1 MHVLSVSSLKGGV
14 GKTTVTLG
22 LTSAAFARGLSTLV
36 VDIDPQS
43 DVSTGLDVSVEGR
56 LNIADVLA
64 SPKEKV
70 VRSAIAP
77 SGWTRGRPGKVDV
90 LIGSPSAINFDGP
103 HPSIRDIW
111 KLEEALAHVESEYD
125 LVLIDCAPSLN
136 ALTRT
141 AWAASDRVTVVTEP
155 GLFSV
160 AAADRALRA
169 IEEIRR
175 GLSPRLQ
182 PLGIIV
188 NRVRTQSLEH
198 QFRIKELRDMFGPL
212 VLSPQLPE
220 RTSLQQTQGAAKPL
234 HMWPGESAKD
244 MADNFD
250 QLLDRVIRAGHI
262 PVATTTP
269 EEPRDELRGMPN
281 ADSGAQVPQFG
292 SQQQFIPQQQQF
304 AGQPGPLPTQP
315 PQGQPQAPYFP
326 QPQPQFPQ
334 PQPQFPQP
342 EPQPQFQ
349 QPQPQFPQAQ
359 PQPQFPQQYSGEQP
373 RVEPQQPPQQFR
385 SRQRETAQ
393 DSEVEQE
400 KPSGFPFQ
408 F

>member
-1 MHVLSVSSLKGGV
+1 V

-22 LTSAAFARGLSTLV
+22 LASAAFAKGLSTLV
-36 VDIDPQS
+36 VDLDPQS
-43 DVSTGLDVSVEGR
+43 DVSTGMDIAVAGH
-56 LNIADVLA
+56 LNVADVLA
-64 SPKEKV
+64 SPKEKI

-77 SGWTRGRPGKVDV
+77 SGWTKGRPGTIDV

-111 KLEEALAHVESEYD
+111 KLEEALAHVEKDYE

-141 AWAASDRVTVVTEP
+141 AWAASDRVAVVTEP

-188 NRVRTQSLEH
+188 NRARVQSLEH

-220 RTSLQQTQGAAKPL
+220 RTSLQQAQGAAKPL
-234 HMWPGESAKD
+234 HIWPGESAQE
-244 MADNFD
+244 MARNFD
-250 QLLDRVIRAGHI
+250 QLLDRVLRTARLEAGDPGYDLTQAQPAAE
-262 PVATTTP
+262 PVYETP
-269 EEPRDELRGMPN
+269 IFQEP
-281 ADSGAQVPQFG
+281 AQP
-292 SQQQFIPQQQQF
+292 
-304 AGQPGPLPTQP
+304 A
-315 PQGQPQAPYFP
+315 
-326 QPQPQFPQ
+326 
-334 PQPQFPQP
+334 
-342 EPQPQFQ
+342 Q
-349 QPQPQFPQAQ
+349 QPQPAPQPTQQPAPVYQPPQAPVYPAQPQQPAYPAQQPTYPPAQAPAPYPAQ
-359 PQPQFPQQYSGEQP
+359 PQPQQQPGIPGLPGFDFPAPQQQP
-373 RVEPQQPPQQFR
+373 
-385 SRQRETAQ
+385 AN
-393 DSEVEQE
+393 
-400 KPSGFPFQ
+400 
-408 F
+408 

>member
-22 LTSAAFARGLSTLV
+22 LASAAFSKGLRTLV
-36 VDIDPQS
+36 VDLDPQS
-43 DVSTGLDVSVEGR
+43 DVSTGMDIRTSGHG
-56 LNIADVLA
+56 NIADVLA

-77 SGWTRGRPGKVDV
+77 SGWTTDRGGKIDV
-90 LIGSPSAINFDGP
+90 LIGSPSALNFDGP

-111 KLEEALAHVESEYD
+111 KLEEALATVESEYD

-141 AWAASDRVTVVTEP
+141 AWAASDRVSVVTEP

-169 IEEIRR
+169 IEESRR

-188 NRVRTQSLEH
+188 NRVRSQSLEH

-220 RTSLQQTQGAAKPL
+220 RTSLQQAQGAAKPL
-234 HMWPGESAKD
+234 HVWPGEGAQE
-244 MADNFD
+244 MARNFD
-250 QLLDRVIRAGHI
+250 LLLERVMRTGR
-262 PVATTTP
+262 VG
-269 EEPRDELRGMPN
+269 EY
-281 ADSGAQVPQFG
+281 ADAK
-292 SQQQFIPQQQQF
+292 
-304 AGQPGPLPTQP
+304 A
-315 PQGQPQAPYFP
+315 
-326 QPQPQFPQ
+326 
-334 PQPQFPQP
+334 
-342 EPQPQFQ
+342 
-349 QPQPQFPQAQ
+349 
-359 PQPQFPQQYSGEQP
+359 
-373 RVEPQQPPQQFR
+373 
-385 SRQRETAQ
+385 
-393 DSEVEQE
+393 
-400 KPSGFPFQ
+400 
-408 F
+408 

>member
-22 LTSAAFARGLSTLV
+22 MASAAFARGVRTLV
-36 VDIDPQS
+36 VDLDPQS
-43 DVSTGLDVSVEGR
+43 DVSTGMDIQVAGH
-56 LNIADVLA
+56 LNVADVLA
-64 SPKEKV
+64 SPKERI

-77 SGWTRGRPGKVDV
+77 SGWARSNPQSTIDV
-90 LIGSPSAINFDGP
+90 MIGSPAAINFDGP

-111 KLEEALAHVESEYD
+111 KLEEALANVEADYE

-141 AWAASDRVTVVTEP
+141 AWAASDRVAVVTEP

-188 NRVRTQSLEH
+188 NRARVQSLEH

-220 RTSLQQTQGAAKPL
+220 RTSLQQAQGAAKPL
-234 HMWPGESAKD
+234 HMWPGESAEE
-244 MADNFD
+244 MSGHFD
-250 QLLDRVIRAGHI
+250 QLLDRVLRTARIGEYATGPI
-262 PVATTTP
+262 P
-269 EEPRDELRGMPN
+269 
-281 ADSGAQVPQFG
+281 QVPQYQIE
-292 SQQQFIPQQQQF
+292 SHSI
-304 AGQPGPLPTQP
+304 
-315 PQGQPQAPYFP
+315 
-326 QPQPQFPQ
+326 
-334 PQPQFPQP
+334 
-342 EPQPQFQ
+342 
-349 QPQPQFPQAQ
+349 
-359 PQPQFPQQYSGEQP
+359 
-373 RVEPQQPPQQFR
+373 
-385 SRQRETAQ
+385 
-393 DSEVEQE
+393 
-400 KPSGFPFQ
+400 
-408 F
+408 